1 MQLADFWAHF
11 CPVLSPSRAADG
23 LAKVCL
29 RLCRNELQGALEDA
43 CAMGFWAH
51 ALAVPGA

>member
-51 ALAVPGA
+51 TLAVPGA